1 MRYHADEGGL
11 ACKVSFRK
19 EERLSEEIGPTFVPG
34 DPIMYLIRFKCKA
47 NVRTVSAVFVAEES
61 GAEAILE
68 GEVEKKER
76 ARDTRMQ
83 TALLKQPGEPPEDP
97 KPGTYHLRRLEVHTH
112 GEQALDFDNPPEG
125 GFLFVE
131 EPGDLPIRVDA
142 TWALPE
148 WHPNSVSKRR

>member
-1 MRYHADEGGL
+1 MHYHDDEGGL

-61 GAEAILE
+61 GAEVILE

-83 TALLKQPGEPPEDP
+83 TALLKQPGEPPRRP
-97 KPGTYHLRRLEVHTH
+97 QARHLPPSPLRGAHPWGASVGLRQPARRGLPLRRGAGRPPDPRGRNV
-112 GEQALDFDNPPEG
+112 GAARMAPEQRF
-125 GFLFVE
+125 
-131 EPGDLPIRVDA
+131 
-142 TWALPE
+142 
-148 WHPNSVSKRR
+148 

>member
-1 MRYHADEGGL
+1 M
-11 ACKVSFRK
+11 
-19 EERLSEEIGPTFVPG
+19 SEEIGPTFVPG

-61 GAEAILE
+61 GAEVLLE

-97 KPGTYHLRRLEVHTH
+97 MPGTYPLRRLEVHTH
-112 GEQALDFDNPPEG
+112 GGQALDFDNPPEE
-125 GFLFVE
+125 GFRFVE
-131 EPGDLPIRVDA
+131 EPGALPIRVDVA
-142 TWALPE
+142 WALPE
-148 WHPNSVSKRR
+148 WHPESATTKRR